1 MTARRT
7 KFYLDKQNA
16 KWSGVCAGIADYTG
30 IDVIWVRI
38 GAVVFTLMGGF
49 PWTLIAY
56 WLAAWMGSPKPVGL
70 YDSREEQKF
79 WQGVRSNPARTS
91 RDVRA
96 KLRDIDRRLADL
108 EIFYTSRNS
117 SLADEIEALR

>member
-7 KFYLDKQNA
+7 KFYLDKQHA
-16 KWSGVCAGIADYTG
+16 KWGGVCAGIADYTG

-56 WLAAWMGSPKPVGL
+56 WMAQWMAPAKPVGL
-70 YDSREEQKF
+70 YDSPEDAKF
-79 WQGVRSNPARTS
+79 WQKVRANPANTT

-96 KLRDIDRRLADL
+96 KFRDIDRRLADMEL
-108 EIFYTSRNS
+108 FYTSRNTR
-117 SLADEIEALR
+117 LADEIEALR